1 MARIKDSQAKKRSSA
16 RRYSRAKS
24 SVPPS
29 VHSYKVV
36 GDPAQVL
43 REIPDGVLVALVPPD
58 ATTEKKLLRI
68 GSGRIQRFRG
78 HLAGPQGRLFARVRS
93 GAIKK
98 KPVVDASAFEP
109 NARAKA
115 LLRGVQ
121 IAQSDLKESG
131 GAYDL
136 DQVRVL
142 MNGIS
147 RQMVDRKVREGSLL
161 AVPGPS
167 NRRAYPTVQF
177 NRDGTVVP
185 GLKAVQEALP
195 TENPWA
201 VLNFLVRPDPRLDGR
216 TPIDLLKAGEIDL
229 VVDAARRMDQQG
241 S

>member
-1 MARIKDSQAKKRSSA
+1 VI
-16 RRYSRAKS
+16 
-24 SVPPS
+24 
-29 VHSYKVV
+29 

-43 REIPDGVLVALVPPD
+43 REIPDGVVVALVPPD
-58 ATTEKKLLRI
+58 ATTEKKLLRV
-68 GSGRIQRFRG
+68 GSGRIQRLRG
-78 HLAGPQGRLFARVRS
+78 LLAESQGRLFTRVRS
-93 GAIKK
+93 GTIKN

-109 NARAKA
+109 NSRAKA

-121 IAQSDLKESG
+121 IAQNDLKESG

-167 NRRAYPTVQF
+167 NRRAYPTIQF
-177 NRDGTVVP
+177 TRDGTVVP
-185 GLKAVQEALP
+185 GLKAVQDALP
-195 TENPWA
+195 TKNPWA
-201 VLNFLVRPDPRLDGR
+201 VLNFLVRPDPRLNGR
-216 TPIDLLKAGEIDL
+216 KPIDLLQGGEIDL
-229 VVDAARRMDQQG
+229 VVEAARQMGHQA